1 MNGVN
6 EAYMGAYMRGYTDAL
21 EKQKEKDECPYI
33 DVEGIM
39 ERYGG
44 IGISKA
50 HNILR
55 AVRHCCNGGKLCS
68 SSMVL
73 KSELLYW
80 ESIVDKQYLA
90 RL

>member
-1 MNGVN
+1 MNNVN
-6 EAYMGAYMRGYTDAL
+6 EAYMSAYMAGYTAAL
-21 EKQKEKDECPYI
+21 EKQKENAQRPYI

-44 IGISKA
+44 IGINKA
-50 HNILR
+50 RNILQ
-55 AVRHCCNGGKLCS
+55 AVRHCCNGGKLGS

-73 KSELLYW
+73 VSEIEYW
-80 ESIVDKQYLA
+80 ESQVDKQFLE

>member
-1 MNGVN
+1 MNNVN
-6 EAYMGAYMRGYTDAL
+6 EAYMSAYMRGYTDAL
-21 EKQKEKDECPYI
+21 EKQKENAQRPYI

-44 IGISKA
+44 IGINKA
-50 HNILR
+50 RNILQ
-55 AVRHCCNGGKLCS
+55 AVRHCCNGGKLGS

-73 KSELLYW
+73 VSEIEYW
-80 ESIVDKQYLA
+80 ESQVDKQYLA